1 MSKTEFAM
9 AMPKWVADIDDKD
22 VQGAVFALL
31 FGHNIDKQAF
41 TESGLKKELDEFDDM
56 STEQKQQAFDLI
68 VSHKD
73 EK

>member
-9 AMPKWVADIDDKD
+9 AMPKWVADIDDED

-31 FGHNIDKQAF
+31 FSHNIDKKSF
-41 TESGLKKELDEFDDM
+41 TEAGLKKELDDFDDM
-56 STEQKQQAFDLI
+56 SEKQKQRAFDLI
-68 VSHKD
+68 ISHKD